1 MSARR
6 RAAPARACPDAAA
19 PGQAGHFAPGHFLAL
34 VRKHDWPPSFQSQLD
49 TRCRPDWSAISTA
62 NRERRVAL
70 GDTGTIVGLTQ
81 RADEMMRQRMLATLL
96 GRGR

>member
-1 MSARR
+1 V
-6 RAAPARACPDAAA
+6 
-19 PGQAGHFAPGHFLAL
+19 QAGHFAPGHFLAL
-34 VRKHDWPPSFQSQLD
+34 VRKHDWPPGFESQVD
-49 TRCRPDWSAISTA
+49 ARCRPDYSAISTA

-81 RADEMMRQRMLATLL
+81 RADEMMRQRMLTVPL